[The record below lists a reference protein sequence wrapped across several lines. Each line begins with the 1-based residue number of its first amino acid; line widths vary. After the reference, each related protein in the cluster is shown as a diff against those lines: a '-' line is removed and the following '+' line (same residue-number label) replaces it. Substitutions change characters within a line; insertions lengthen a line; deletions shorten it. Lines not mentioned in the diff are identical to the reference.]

1 MDTIIYFLKKKGL
14 KEPLI
19 EPVGLKSHMLIRVSL
34 DVEEEDWFGISFRMA
49 EPGYQSRS
57 ASEAAEMQKQEK
69 QDNRSSMWHPLK
81 ALRQM
86 YRVKK
91 EAGKEKRRCRAEALE
106 QEKLLAEMG
115 ERSCRTEKAIER
127 LLRDIK
133 ELTAEERHCCCVYEN
148 SVRKMLIAE
157 KTENFN
163 NVTDM
168 SQVEAGKGILPVLW
182 QKYFDFPEFTDYTG
196 SFWVKL
202 LMPQAVWP
210 HFVILGTAPCL
221 YAVLEEAAHR
231 MKSLRWIVSEED
243 CTEEL
248 FEFTE
253 DFYTEYGLA
262 IVLQPLAG
270 NAAWKRF
277 RLAAPLPVNVLDFAG
292 EAWGAS
298 TEIAEGSIWLD
309 MLSSEK
315 RRRRITGQGNGIAY
329 VSLVEKWKYAQ
340 RRCNSPVLP

>member
-91 EAGKEKRRCRAEALE
+91 EAGQEKRRRRAEALE
-106 QEKLLAEMG
+106 QEKLLAERE
-115 ERSCRTEKAIER
+115 ERIGRTEEAIGR

-133 ELTAEERHCCCVYEN
+133 ALAEEERDCCCVYEN
-148 SVRKMLIAE
+148 KVRKALLAAE
-157 KTENFN
+157 KCVLSF
-163 NVTDM
+163 
-168 SQVEAGKGILPVLW
+168 LW
-182 QKYFDFPEFTDYTG
+182 QKYFDFPEFTDYAG

-231 MKSLRWIVSEED
+231 MKSLRWIVPEED
-243 CTEEL
+243 CTDEL
-248 FEFTE
+248 LEFVE

-262 IVLQPLAG
+262 IALQPLTG
-270 NAAWKRF
+270 KAAWKRF
-277 RLAAPLPVNVLDFAG
+277 RLSAPLPVNILDFTG
-292 EAWGAS
+292 EMQGTMS
-298 TEIAEGSIWLD
+298 EIAETSVWLD
-309 MLSSEK
+309 MLSSEEK
-315 RRRRITGQGNGIAY
+315 RRRIAGRNSGIVY
-329 VSLVEKWKYAQ
+329 VSLKEKWKYAQ
-340 RRCNSPVLP
+340 RRCNRPVLP